1 MSSTAPAD
9 PTAPYPETE
18 AGEGHLRRALGLP
31 SLVLF
36 GLVYMVPLTVFT
48 TYGIV
53 TEITGGRL
61 SVAYLVT
68 LAAMVFTARSYAR
81 MAAAYPVAGSAY
93 TYSQRSF
100 GAPIGFLAG
109 WSLLLD
115 YLFLPMLNYLVIG
128 IYLNAAIP
136 AIPAWVIILVTIA
149 IVTVLNIVGIVSVA
163 RANFLI
169 IALQAV
175 FIVVFIVLAFVT
187 LSGSGTVDLLA
198 PLAGDGSATGFSP
211 VMAGAAIL
219 CLSFL
224 GFDAV
229 STLSEEAKDPTRSV
243 PRAIMIATLVSGL
256 IFIAL
261 SYLAQLVFPSNEFAD
276 VDSGALDVMTTAG
289 GQFLET
295 FFTAAYVAGALGSA
309 ITSQASVARILY
321 AMGRDGILPRPV
333 FGHVSP
339 RFSTPVY
346 AILVVSVVSL
356 LAVCDRPGHAGIGR
370 QFRCAGGVFGGQPQ
384 RHQALL
390 RRQGRTRRMGG
401 LQQSDPAVHR
411 FRVHRLA
418 VDQPVR
424 AHPGDRIVL
433 AGSRIRVACRGHP
446 RLPTSDT
453 CPRTGGV
460 APQFGQYTASRTAP
474 RGSSA
479 MDSDRGDCVNVTETA
494 GPSNDFAIRL

>member
-1 MSSTAPAD
+1 MSTAPSDSSA
-9 PTAPYPETE
+9 PTAPDEP
-18 AGEGHLRRALGLP
+18 GEGHLRRVLGTP

-53 TEITGGRL
+53 TETTGGRL

-93 TYSQRSF
+93 TYSQKAF
-100 GAPIGFLAG
+100 GAPVGFLAG

-136 AIPAWVIILVTIA
+136 AVPAWIFILVTIA

-175 FIVVFIVLAFVT
+175 FIVVFIVLACVT
-187 LSGSGTVDLLA
+187 LSGTGSVDLMA
-198 PLAGDGSATGFSP
+198 PLTGDGTADGATPIF
-211 VMAGAAIL
+211 AGAAIL

-229 STLSEEAKDPTRSV
+229 STLSEEAKDPTRTV
-243 PRAIMIATLVSGL
+243 PRAIMIATVGAGI
-256 IFIAL
+256 IFVVL
-261 SYLAQLVFPSNEFAD
+261 SYLSQLVFPSNEFSD
-276 VDSGALDVMTTAG
+276 VDSGSLDVMTTAG
-289 GQFLET
+289 GQFLST

-321 AMGRDGILPRPV
+321 AMGRDGVLPRRV

-346 AILVVSVVSL
+346 AILVVSAVSL
-356 LAVCDRPGHAGIGR
+356 LAVVMDLATM
-370 QFRCAGGVFGGQPQ
+370 ASVVSFG
-384 RHQALL
+384 ALVAF
-390 RRQGRTRRMGG
+390 
-401 LQQSDPAVHR
+401 SAVN
-411 FRVHRLA
+411 LA
-418 VDQPVR
+418 VIKHYYIDRHERAVVSNLVLPLIGFALTVWLWTSLSGLTLVIGLCWLGAGVILLAVVTRGFLRPTPVLDM
-424 AHPGDRIVL
+424 A
-433 AGSRIRVACRGHP
+433 
-446 RLPTSDT
+446 
-453 CPRTGGV
+453 
-460 APQFGQYTASRTAP
+460 
-474 RGSSA
+474 
-479 MDSDRGDCVNVTETA
+479 E
-494 GPSNDFAIRL
+494 